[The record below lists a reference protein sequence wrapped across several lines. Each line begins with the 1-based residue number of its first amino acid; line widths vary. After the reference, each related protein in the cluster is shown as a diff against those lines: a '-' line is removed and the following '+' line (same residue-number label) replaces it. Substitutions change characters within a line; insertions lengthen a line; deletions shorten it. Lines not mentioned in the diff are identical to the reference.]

1 MARLDTAQIEARG
14 ARKVVV
20 LGATVA
26 EALFGEESAVGQE
39 IRIRATPFEV
49 IGVLARKGQN
59 PMGQDQD
66 DVAAIPFWTARR
78 SVMGAWRVWAR
89 GVNWISLKVE
99 DGSDM
104 GEAMEDV
111 RSPMRQR
118 HRLAANEPD
127 DFNLRNM

>member
-59 PMGQDQD
+59 PRWGRTRTT
-66 DVAAIPFWTARR
+66 WRR
-78 SVMGAWRVWAR
+78 SRSGRRGGA
-89 GVNWISLKVE
+89 
-99 DGSDM
+99 
-104 GEAMEDV
+104 
-111 RSPMRQR
+111 
-118 HRLAANEPD
+118 
-127 DFNLRNM
+127 

>member
-1 MARLDTAQIEARG
+1 M
-14 ARKVVV
+14 VV

-49 IGVLARKGQN
+49 VGVLARKGQN

-66 DVAAIPFWTARR
+66 DVAVIPFWTARR

-99 DGSDM
+99 DG
-104 GEAMEDV
+104 GEGCSGKEVLSGVVDAAVLGFV
-111 RSPMRQR
+111 RPSYLIKHHVPK
-118 HRLAANEPD
+118 H
-127 DFNLRNM
+127 

>member
-1 MARLDTAQIEARG
+1 
-14 ARKVVV
+14 
-20 LGATVA
+20 
-26 EALFGEESAVGQE
+26 
-39 IRIRATPFEV
+39 
-49 IGVLARKGQN
+49 
-59 PMGQDQD
+59 MGQDQD